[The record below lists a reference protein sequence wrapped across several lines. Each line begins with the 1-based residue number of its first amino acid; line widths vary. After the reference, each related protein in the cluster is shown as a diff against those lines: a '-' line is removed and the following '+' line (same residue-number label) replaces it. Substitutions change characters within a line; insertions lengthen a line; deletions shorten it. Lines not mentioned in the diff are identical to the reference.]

1 MMFEI
6 LEKNGINNSKN
17 IISYLEK
24 NKIYFTHSMINKFLE
39 LICDYE
45 SSHEREFYEELA
57 EIELDQKKSD
67 KDRRIKLIEKLEE
80 IKKPIYFNT
89 LKELEKRIRKV
100 KNNMISVKYPKEL
113 EGEAI
118 FLEIK
123 LKTYK
128 DVEMVLDKLAE
139 NKKNIEEIVNI
150 FENGTW
156 EE

>member
-6 LEKNGINNSKN
+6 LEKNGINNSGT

-45 SSHEREFYEELA
+45 SSHEREFYEKLA

-67 KDRRIKLIEKLEE
+67 KDRGIELIEKLEE

-100 KNNMISVKYPKEL
+100 KNNMINIKYPKEL

-150 FENGTW
+150 FENGAW

>member
-67 KDRRIKLIEKLEE
+67 KDRGIELIEKLEE

-150 FENGTW
+150 FENGAW

>member
-1 MMFEI
+1 MI
-6 LEKNGINNSKN
+6 NKNLEKNGINNSKN

-45 SSHEREFYEELA
+45 SSHDKGFYEELA
-57 EIELDQKKSD
+57 QIKLDPKKSD
-67 KDRRIKLIEKLEE
+67 KDRGIELIEKLEE

-100 KNNMISVKYPKEL
+100 KNNMINIKYPKEL

-123 LKTYK
+123 LKADE
-128 DVEMVLDKLAE
+128 DVDMVLDKLAE

-150 FENGTW
+150 FENGAW

>member
-67 KDRRIKLIEKLEE
+67 KDRGIELIEKLEE

-100 KNNMISVKYPKEL
+100 KNNMINIKYPKEL

-150 FENGTW
+150 FENGAW

>member
-1 MMFEI
+1 MFEI

-67 KDRRIKLIEKLEE
+67 KDRGIELIEKLEE

-100 KNNMISVKYPKEL
+100 KNNMINIKYPKEL

>member
-1 MMFEI
+1 MMFKI

-67 KDRRIKLIEKLEE
+67 KDRGIELIEKLEE

-100 KNNMISVKYPKEL
+100 KNNMINIKYPKEL

-150 FENGTW
+150 FENGAW

>member
-24 NKIYFTHSMINKFLE
+24 NKIYFTHSMINKLLE

-45 SSHEREFYEELA
+45 SSHEREFYEKLA

-67 KDRRIKLIEKLEE
+67 KDRGIELIEKLEE

-100 KNNMISVKYPKEL
+100 KNNMINIKYPKEL

-150 FENGTW
+150 FENGAW

>member
-1 MMFEI
+1 
-6 LEKNGINNSKN
+6 
-17 IISYLEK
+17 
-24 NKIYFTHSMINKFLE
+24 MINKFLG

-67 KDRRIKLIEKLEE
+67 KDRGIELIEKLEE

-100 KNNMISVKYPKEL
+100 KNNMINIKYPKEL

-150 FENGTW
+150 FENGAW

>member
-1 MMFEI
+1 
-6 LEKNGINNSKN
+6 
-17 IISYLEK
+17 
-24 NKIYFTHSMINKFLE
+24 MIN
-39 LICDYE
+39 I
-45 SSHEREFYEELA
+45 
-57 EIELDQKKSD
+57 
-67 KDRRIKLIEKLEE
+67 
-80 IKKPIYFNT
+80 
-89 LKELEKRIRKV
+89 
-100 KNNMISVKYPKEL
+100 KYPKEL

-150 FENGTW
+150 FENGAW

>member
-24 NKIYFTHSMINKFLE
+24 NKIYFTHSMINKLLE

-67 KDRRIKLIEKLEE
+67 KDRGIELIEKLEE

-100 KNNMISVKYPKEL
+100 KNNMINIKYPKEL

-128 DVEMVLDKLAE
+128 DVEKVLNKLAE
-139 NKKNIEEIVNI
+139 NKKNIEDIVDI

>member
-67 KDRRIKLIEKLEE
+67 KDRGIELIEKLEE

-100 KNNMISVKYPKEL
+100 KNNMINIKYPKEL

-128 DVEMVLDKLAE
+128 DVEMVPDKLAE

-150 FENGTW
+150 FENGAW

>member
-24 NKIYFTHSMINKFLE
+24 NKIYFTHSMINKLLE

-67 KDRRIKLIEKLEE
+67 KDRGIELIEKLEE

-150 FENGTW
+150 FENGAW

>member
-24 NKIYFTHSMINKFLE
+24 NKIYFTHSMINKLLE

-67 KDRRIKLIEKLEE
+67 KDRGIELIEKLEE

-100 KNNMISVKYPKEL
+100 KNNMINIKYPKEL

-150 FENGTW
+150 FENGAW

>member
-67 KDRRIKLIEKLEE
+67 KDRGIELIEKLEE

-100 KNNMISVKYPKEL
+100 KNNMINIKYPKDL

-150 FENGTW
+150 FENGAW